1 MRSIGTVATRLS
13 AILAL
18 VLLLNLATPA
28 RAATEKVTI
37 ALPALALIFLSDYV
51 AEAAHLYE
59 KEGLDANVI
68 LVTGVG
74 AFNAV
79 VSGSADFSMSSGL
92 TLNRAAAHGQRML
105 AIANTIDKLPGE
117 VILRKDVAEAIHFDP
132 KAPLAARAQ
141 MLLGRTMGVD
151 SINSIVHAYLRV
163 VAKAGGYDPE
173 KVVVAPLQP
182 ADMLAALDRKAIDG
196 FSFGPP
202 WPEKV
207 ITEGKAVLI
216 ASGLN
221 GDPPGIT
228 PFAYNVVV
236 TRPDYCKEHASICT
250 KVGHAMIAA
259 AHFIHEHPDETL
271 GFLKERY
278 KDISVAA
285 LERSLAEITD
295 ATPLMPGINA
305 IELANADRLNVE
317 AGLMKPEDQVKSYD
331 GLFTE
336 EFLH

>member
-1 MRSIGTVATRLS
+1 MRSLKKLAT
-13 AILAL
+13 ILAF
-18 VLLLNLATPA
+18 VLCANAASPA
-28 RAATEKVTI
+28 RAETEKVTI

-59 KEGLDANVI
+59 KEGLDAKVI

-117 VILRKDVAEAIHFDP
+117 VVLRKDVAEAIHFDP

-163 VAKAGGYDPE
+163 IAKAGGYDPE
-173 KVVVAPLQP
+173 KITVAPLQP

-207 ITEGKAVLI
+207 ITEGKAVLV

-236 TRPDYCKEHASICT
+236 TRPDYCKDHASVC
-250 KVGHAMIAA
+250 KKMGHAMITA

-278 KDISVAA
+278 KDVSVAA
-285 LERSLAEITD
+285 LERSFNEIKD

-305 IELANADRLNVE
+305 TELANADRLNLE
-317 AGLMKPEDQVKSYD
+317 AGLMKPDDQVKSYD

-336 EFLH
+336 EFLK